1 MTAASLAKAGPGFWG
16 RWDFL
21 ARGGLGFAFL
31 GRRESF
37 FGGMRAFFPEGITV
51 GRAGVFYK
59 CDGEETEEKK
69 EEGFTTEARMR
80 STECAEK
87 KDP

>member
-1 MTAASLAKAGPGFWG
+1 
-16 RWDFL
+16 
-21 ARGGLGFAFL
+21 LGFFGAGWF
-31 GRRESF
+31 GFCF
-37 FGGMRAFFPEGITV
+37 FGAAGEFFRRHARVFPEGITV

-59 CDGEETEEKK
+59 CDGEEMEEKK